1 MAIAHAFIHVIY
13 PNPMNDRQPIPLHT
27 PLIILA
33 GLFAAQIIGTLQVYQ
48 SNARLLETINAVKNA
63 GYLAIPNDLVAPSL
77 STLTAACLG
86 GLFFT
91 FSIGAGVTL
100 LALLSTWTW
109 KYVCFRKPLLAIPFL
124 LPWLASVVILNLRG
138 PAVLP
143 SLYFLAVPVI
153 VAILTLK
160 LTPDTLDRSGWAWSF
175 LHPIIL
181 LLLAMFWLTQYSPG
195 MFGNIRD
202 RLLLTQRPGIAFNN
216 FYYRYTLYPAE
227 VFKSLNQKMIKT
239 CQVEGLDNRA
249 VQKKV
254 MGRLADDG
262 YLTVLGA
269 ESVDLVLRAN
279 KGNVEFINGNR
290 ILVQTS
296 LKNFMDNPGHV
307 LKSFSKNSDR
317 FLFFRQV
324 TFLSLLVA
332 FPIFLYVFLNA
343 FLYRLNALFLRPGRA
358 FVAAGLTCLLAGC
371 LMILPVR
378 SGMQSSVTIDRVP
391 ELLKSEKWQDN
402 LAALKSLVRHK
413 QRFPMGA
420 QASDLTASPR
430 IPVRYWLARSLAQN
444 TNSKTYAIL
453 MKLMDDPQPIVAC
466 QALYSLGKR
475 KETHSIRNVLEKI
488 NQSDHWYV
496 QWYGYNALKAL
507 GWRQKLSI

>member
-1 MAIAHAFIHVIY
+1 
-13 PNPMNDRQPIPLHT
+13 MNDRQPTTFHT

-48 SNARLLETINAVKNA
+48 SNARLLETVNAVKNA

-91 FSIGAGVTL
+91 LSIGAGVTL

-109 KYVCFRKPLLAIPFL
+109 KYICFRKPWLAIPFV
-124 LPWLASVVILNLRG
+124 LPWLISVVILNLRG
-138 PAVLP
+138 PAILP
-143 SLYFLAVPVI
+143 SLYFLVVPVI
-153 VAILTLK
+153 VAMLTLK
-160 LTPDTLDRSGWAWSF
+160 LTPDTLDRSGWAWGL
-175 LHPIIL
+175 LHPIIM
-181 LLLAMFWLTQYSPG
+181 LLLALFWLTQYSPG

-239 CQVEGLDNRA
+239 SQVAGLDNRA

-254 MGRLADDG
+254 MGRLAEYG
-262 YLTVLGA
+262 YLTVLDA
-269 ESVDLVLRAN
+269 ESVDLVVRAN
-279 KGNVEFINGNR
+279 KANVELVNGNR

-296 LKNFMDNPGHV
+296 LKNFMENAGHV

-317 FLFFRQV
+317 FLFFRQA
-324 TFLSLLVA
+324 TFLSLLIA
-332 FPIFLYVFLNA
+332 FPITLYVFLNA
-343 FLYRLNALFLRPGRA
+343 FLYRLTALFLRPGRA
-358 FVAAGLTCLLAGC
+358 FAVAGLTCLLAGC

-378 SGMQSSVTIDRVP
+378 SGMQSSVALDRVP
-391 ELLKSEKWQDN
+391 ALLTSEKWQNN
-402 LAALKSLVRHK
+402 LAALKSLVKHN
-413 QRFPMGA
+413 QRFPISVE
-420 QASDLTASPR
+420 ASDLAASPR
-430 IPVRYWLARSLAQN
+430 IPVRYWLARSLARN
-444 TNSKTYAIL
+444 TGSKTYAIL
-453 MKLMDDPQPIVAC
+453 MKLMDDPQPIVVC

-475 KETHSIRNVLEKI
+475 KEAHSIRNVLNKI
-488 NQSDHWYV
+488 IHSDHWYV

-507 GWRQKLSI
+507 GWRQNISI